1 MSKLLHP
8 RPDSIIA
15 PELSIELLSYKSR
28 SFSIDA
34 SQLRGHRMFGQLY
47 YDATDVGVVL
57 VNPKGDKVPF
67 YLKHTDEV
75 EGDVT
80 GWRFEVLP
88 ESVAHSPKLAGLKLL
103 IVNS

>member
-15 PELSIELLSYKSR
+15 PELSIELLSYKNR
-28 SFSIDA
+28 SFSVDA
-34 SQLRGHRMFGQLY
+34 SQLKGRKMFGQLY

-57 VNPKGDKVPF
+57 VNPNRDKVPF
-67 YLKHTDEV
+67 YLKNTDEV
-75 EGDVT
+75 EGDVM

-88 ESVAHSPKLAGLKLL
+88 ETVAQNPKLSGLKFL